1 MILIINEYLNA
12 GIVSTRLLT
21 FTDTTK
27 DDFICEAN
35 FDLLQSG
42 FVKR

>member
-12 GIVSTRLLT
+12 GIVSKRVIS
-21 FTDTTK
+21 DTTK